1 MENFNN
7 KIKQIIPFLKSIDN
21 KAYIFSRFISV
32 SIKPL
37 ILLICITFGFKEL
50 GTVVAMVFLVS
61 SFNMM
66 LCSIP
71 IFRDFFINSRNISPL
86 KKKYFKN
93 RYKS

>member
-37 ILLICITFGFKEL
+37 ILFICLTFGFKEFV
-50 GTVVAMVFLVS
+50 TVVAMVFLVIGFATRHNDS
-61 SFNMM
+61 KMYSF
-66 LCSIP
+66 LPSGISAH
-71 IFRDFFINSRNISPL
+71 SRSE
-86 KKKYFKN
+86 
-93 RYKS
+93 